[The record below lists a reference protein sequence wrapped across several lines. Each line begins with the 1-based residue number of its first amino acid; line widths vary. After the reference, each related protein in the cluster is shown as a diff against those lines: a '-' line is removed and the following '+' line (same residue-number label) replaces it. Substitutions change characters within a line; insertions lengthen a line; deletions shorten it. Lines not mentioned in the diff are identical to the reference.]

1 MHFSLMYLCH
11 RAPVLRHLGTV
22 LPYRW
27 FFHWTRFS
35 ALAAFYFYPHRKRS
49 VEPLL
54 KAVGT
59 SCRRDVRDFAKRYLV
74 YRRWFNDLI
83 YAWPN
88 WAARCEEWTF
98 VDGENHLAA
107 ALAGGQGAIL
117 LTGHQFGYERYAAA
131 TLAQKG
137 YKVSRT
143 GTGADPEKR
152 VSRWGRGSFKSWRYL
167 NYHGDYWHH
176 IHVMRELRR
185 RLKQNGIV
193 LMSIRGF
200 PAGSPDLEI
209 DFFCGRFFLDPSI
222 IRLIESAK
230 VPVVPYFAICDDH
243 GNLQIKLSPPL
254 APERTAIM
262 KGFGQVYAG
271 YLRDYPEFA
280 RIWKR
285 VIGQESEW

>member
-1 MHFSLMYLCH
+1 VHFSLMYLCH
-11 RAPVLRHLGTV
+11 RAPVLQHLGTV

-27 FFHWTRFS
+27 FFNWTRFS
-35 ALAAFYFYPHRKRS
+35 TLAGFYFYPHRKRS

-54 KAVGT
+54 KAVGA
-59 SCRRDVRDFAKRYLV
+59 SSRRDIRELAKRYLV

-88 WAARCEEWTF
+88 WAERCEEWTF
-98 VDGENHLAA
+98 IDGENHLAG
-107 ALAGGQGAIL
+107 ALAAGQGAIL
-117 LTGHQFGYERYAAA
+117 LTGHQFGYERYVAA

-143 GTGADPEKR
+143 GTGTDPEKR
-152 VSRWGRGSFKSWRYL
+152 VARWGRGSFKTWHYL

-185 RLKQNGIV
+185 LLKQNGVV
-193 LMSIRGF
+193 LMAIRGF

-209 DFFCGRFFLDPSI
+209 DFFCGRFFLDPAI

-230 VPVVPYFAICDDH
+230 APVVPCFAICDDH
-243 GNLQIKLSPPL
+243 GTVKIKLSPPL
-254 APERTAIM
+254 APECGAIM

-271 YLRDYPEFA
+271 YLRGYPEFA

-285 VIGQESEW
+285 VVDQESEW